1 MVEVLKKYYSI
12 QIEPHPESPGRQRF
26 SLIPSFLLKHP
37 KSGTMDWHIHLVWYS
52 SYPGSSYGGGWV
64 FDHLTIVSDV
74 AILTEMPDFL
84 SQVATIQLNTQPQEV
99 EQLLL
104 RLGFQRN

>member
-1 MVEVLKKYYSI
+1 MTKVLKKYYLI

-26 SLIPSFLLKHP
+26 SLTPSFHLKHP

-52 SYPGSSYGGGWV
+52 SYPGSFPGWG
-64 FDHLTIVSDV
+64 FDHLTIVSDL